1 MTSTSRTSAPRGL
14 PATAAVVVAVVAL
27 TGGMAWFGQRV
38 STPGPRVPQ
47 PGPGRHVDVD
57 LAYVGLT
64 PAGPRLFTETHQ
76 VPDTQQSDLTVAI
89 GALMTE
95 RPRDD
100 DYRNYLLSSTVR
112 AAASEHDG
120 TVTIDFSTAPRRAPG
135 VTNAIARIVLQSMVR
150 TADQAV
156 GTAAPVRFT
165 VGGEETE
172 KVLGVATGR
181 PLRPADPATIDSAV
195 AVETPSDNSFVH
207 SGSVVRGRALTPD
220 GRVYWAVYRN
230 AGLVL
235 AGHGRSDA
243 GPCCTFAPFT
253 FRLPTL
259 TRGSPYVLVV
269 GSEPDLGDGGTTVDT
284 KEFSIR

>member
-1 MTSTSRTSAPRGL
+1 
-14 PATAAVVVAVVAL
+14 
-27 TGGMAWFGQRV
+27 
-38 STPGPRVPQ
+38 VPQ

-64 PAGPRLFTETHQ
+64 PAGPRLFIETHQ
-76 VPDTQQSDLTVAI
+76 IPDTQQPELTVAI

-112 AAASEHDG
+112 AAAREHDG
-120 TVTIDFSTAPRRAPG
+120 TVTIDFSAAPHRASG

-156 GTAAPVRFT
+156 GTAASVRFT
-165 VGGEETE
+165 VDGKEAK
-172 KVLGVATGR
+172 KVLGVATNR
-181 PLRPADPATIDSAV
+181 PVGPADPATVDSPV
-195 AVETPSDNSFVH
+195 AIETPSDNSFVH

-220 GRVYWAVYRN
+220 GRVYWAVYRD

-235 AGHGRSDA
+235 AGHGRSEA
-243 GPCCTFAPFT
+243 GPCCTFTPFT

-269 GSEPDLGDGGTTVDT
+269 GSDPDLGDGGTTVDT